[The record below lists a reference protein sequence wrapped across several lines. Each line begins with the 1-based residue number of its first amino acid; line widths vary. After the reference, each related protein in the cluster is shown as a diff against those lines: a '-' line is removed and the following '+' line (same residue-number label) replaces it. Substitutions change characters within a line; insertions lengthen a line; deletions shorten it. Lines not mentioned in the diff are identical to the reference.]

1 MFPPIFWP
9 FLSATYV
16 YAIIPQIQFH
26 VCSPAIFL
34 VSLCLQR
41 RNIRLIEGNAE
52 CRCFF
57 HLKNLTSKWTLRQV
71 FICLK
76 PRTPRT
82 TYAPP
87 LALCINYLCTYD
99 LNGPVRNAFDAGNI
113 HNEGTQF
120 TKLGRKYWQVWLYL
134 QSINSDKHLPLQVN
148 ILDYDILLCCQYGCL
163 VHGLQYSSHW
173 HPSPHVHIISSHFF
187 AMLLS
192 SSTQHFIFN
201 HTIFIPATFTSMCF

>member
-1 MFPPIFWP
+1 MFPLIFWP

-34 VSLCLQR
+34 VSLWLQSR
-41 RNIRLIEGNAE
+41 KKRLIEGNAE

-82 TYAPP
+82 TYPPP
-87 LALCINYLCTYD
+87 LHTVYVYAVYLFTQRRGEGGRD
-99 LNGPVRNAFDAGNI
+99 EPERRLRGNSS
-113 HNEGTQF
+113 
-120 TKLGRKYWQVWLYL
+120 
-134 QSINSDKHLPLQVN
+134 QSWVEDTNMTD
-148 ILDYDILLCCQYGCL
+148 C
-163 VHGLQYSSHW
+163 
-173 HPSPHVHIISSHFF
+173 ISS
-187 AMLLS
+187 L
-192 SSTQHFIFN
+192 
-201 HTIFIPATFTSMCF
+201 